1 MKRFFTLLTFLSMTC
16 IASIQAATTAVGE
29 NQKWWGYMGDATEGN
44 SVGMGQI
51 ADTYHCAIFL
61 PGNHDI
67 AGGKSIR
74 AVRFSLLAEHATNV
88 KVWVA
93 TKLPNS
99 SPDGTNTQRVVDVPN
114 EKLGMNI
121 EVTLPEPYTITS
133 EGVYVGYSFTITS
146 ASTQDDQYPVLTV
159 GTDMPNALLLRTD
172 NRLREWVDLYGNNFG
187 VLDLKVL
194 LEGTFAQYLLSPSV
208 KQDKYFVQLGE
219 TVDVDVTLTNN
230 GEVAVNNFC
239 YTLDNGEEQTVDLST
254 AALNP
259 GKQTRLTVT
268 IAADDAEGSSTKTL
282 TVTKV
287 NGNKNESANASTS
300 FTVLTMKQLIRRKV
314 VVEEFT
320 GTGCGWCPRGLM
332 GMEKLRNTYG
342 DRFIGIGIHQY
353 NNSDAM
359 FIANYP
365 DLNWSGAPSC
375 RIDRGAEIDPYF
387 GSSDDICD
395 DFQYE
400 MNQPSFVDVDVCGF
414 MDEAMTEVETK
425 AYIKSL
431 YDTNDYALELALVAD
446 GLSGSTSAWWQSN
459 YYSSQPASQTPSDLL
474 VFCSGG
480 KFGSNSIKGY
490 VFNDVAIGTSYK
502 NGMNQAEALGT
513 LTAGE
518 TREVSCT
525 LAMPTKATLRTAL
538 KKSAA
543 SVYVIALVV
552 DKTTGRI
559 ANAAKR
565 LVGEEINTGVKTV
578 QTGTGITTNYS
589 LNGTKLAAPQRGI
602 NIVRQADGSV
612 RKVVIK

>member
-1 MKRFFTLLTFLSMTC
+1 MTC
-16 IASIQAATTAVGE
+16 IASIQAATTAAGE
-29 NQKWWGYMGDATEGN
+29 SQKWWGYMGDATQGT
-44 SVGMGQI
+44 SVGMGQY

-74 AVRFSLLAEHATNV
+74 ALRFSLLAEHATNV

-93 TKLPNS
+93 TQLPAS
-99 SPDGTNTQRVVDVPN
+99 TPDANNTQRIADVPN
-114 EKLGMNI
+114 DKLGKNI
-121 EVTLPEPYTITS
+121 EVDLPEPYTITA

-146 ASTQDDQYPVLTV
+146 ASTENDQYPVMTV
-159 GTDMPNALLLRTD
+159 GTDIPDALFLRTE
-172 NRLREWVDLYGNNFG
+172 NRMKEWYDLYGNNFG

-208 KQDKYFVQLGE
+208 KQDKYFVQLGG
-219 TVDVDVTLTNN
+219 TVDVNVTLANN
-230 GEVAVNNFC
+230 GEVAVNNFS
-239 YTLDNGEEQTVDLST
+239 YTLDNGEEKTVELST

-259 GKQTRLTVT
+259 GKQAKFIVT
-268 IAADDAEGSSTKTL
+268 IPAADAEGSSTKTL

-287 NGNKNESANASTS
+287 NGNNNESANASTS
-300 FTVLTMKQLIRRKV
+300 FTVFTMKQLIQRKV

-332 GMEKLRNTYG
+332 GMEKLRNTFG

-353 NNSDAM
+353 NETDAM

-365 DLNWSGAPSC
+365 YLDWGGAPSC

-387 GSSDDICD
+387 GSSDDIVN
-395 DFQYE
+395 DFQEE

-431 YDTNDYALELALVAD
+431 YDTDEYELELALVAD

-459 YYSSQPASQTPSDLL
+459 YYSSQPTSQTPNDLR

-480 KFGSNSIKGY
+480 KFGSNSIKGF

-502 NGMNQAEALGT
+502 NGVNQVDDLGT
-513 LTAGE
+513 LTENE
-518 TREVSCT
+518 TREVSYT

-538 KKSAA
+538 KKSSA
-543 SVYVIALVV
+543 SVYVVALVV
-552 DKTTGRI
+552 EKATGRI

-565 LVGEEINTGVKTV
+565 LVGEDINAGVKTV
-578 QTGTGITTNYS
+578 QTGSGITTNYS

-602 NIVRQADGSV
+602 NIVRRADGSV